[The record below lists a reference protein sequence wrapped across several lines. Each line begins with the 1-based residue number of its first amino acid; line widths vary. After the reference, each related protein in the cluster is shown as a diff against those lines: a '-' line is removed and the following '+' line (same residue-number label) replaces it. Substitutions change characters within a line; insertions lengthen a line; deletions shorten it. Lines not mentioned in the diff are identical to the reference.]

1 MGKRKFSGLEIT
13 LIVLFCL
20 VVVVAIILIALLAT
34 GVPAVKTTGKYFPFP
49 GPESKPSVGTA
60 QLCLLRCSQVPQHSC
75 WNCLLASFKSDFS
88 KNMNVQVGEKEE

>member
-34 GVPAVKTTGKYFPFP
+34 GVPAVKTTEFT
-49 GPESKPSVGTA
+49 PECPNILTVERIDCIPDQTA
-60 QLCLLRCSQVPQHSC
+60 TKV
-75 WNCLLASFKSDFS
+75 
-88 KNMNVQVGEKEE
+88 